1 LLRYSESFAMVESL
15 AIPST
20 QVTHAPQAV
29 LRQVFG
35 YEQFRPWQAE
45 IIANV
50 LQRRDTLVIM
60 PTGGGK
66 SLCYQ
71 LPALLFEGLTV
82 VVSPLIALMHDQ
94 VAQLRQLG
102 VAAVYLN
109 SSLEPAAYGATVQQ
123 IRQGAVKLLYVAPE
137 TLLRPDVLT
146 LLSDS
151 QLTLM
156 AIDEAHCIS
165 QWGHDFRPEYRQL
178 VAVRRRFPQAVCLA
192 LTATATPR
200 VQADIKTSLGFR
212 AEDEFITSFDRPNLS
227 IAVTPKS
234 HTLRQ
239 TLAFLASH
247 AGQSGILYCNTQRQ
261 VDELHAA
268 LVENGINA
276 LPYHAGLDSAT
287 RRRNQEAFLRDDT
300 PVMVA
305 TVAFGMGI
313 DKPDVRF
320 VLHVDLPKD
329 IESYYQ
335 QIGRAGRD
343 GLPADCLLLYS
354 YSDVHT
360 IRHFIDQGA
369 ASEREER
376 LQRLQTFVRWAES
389 DECRRRALLAYFGD
403 HYPPDNCQSCDNC
416 LASEQERVDL
426 TVPAQK
432 FLSCVARTRE
442 LFGINHIIQVLRGS
456 QAREVLQRG
465 HDQLSTY
472 GIGQEFS
479 TEQWKHLARQ
489 FLQQGLLEQDLKFG
503 SLKLTPKARAVFK
516 GEPIWGTL
524 AARASGGPTAET
536 TTYDA
541 ALFAQLRTHRKRLA
555 DQSGVPP
562 YVIFPDVTLQEMAT
576 YFPHSPA
583 TFATLQGVGQQK
595 LARYADEF
603 LPIIVA
609 YCEANG
615 LTERPK
621 AGAEAPRRLRVGK
634 TKTEEVGEAFAAG
647 QSIAELMAAHAV
659 KRQTIITHLDKYV
672 QAGQPLPVAA
682 LRAESTLADKDQARV
697 LAAFAEQG
705 SDFLRPVYDAL
716 GGEISYDELHLLR
729 IVFRLEMESAIS
741 A

>member
-1 LLRYSESFAMVESL
+1 MDFGSLAMVESMAL
-15 AIPST
+15 SSNQAM
-20 QVTHAPQAV
+20 HAPQEV

-35 YEQFRPWQAE
+35 YDQFRPWQAE

-109 SSLEPAAYGATVQQ
+109 SSLEPAEYGATVRQ
-123 IRQGAVKLLYVAPE
+123 IRQGEVKLLYVAPE
-137 TLLRPDVLT
+137 TLLRPEVLT

-151 QLTLM
+151 RLTML

-178 VAVRRRFPQAVCLA
+178 VAVRRRFPQAVCIA

-200 VQADIKTSLGFR
+200 VQSDIKASLGFR
-212 AEDEFITSFDRPNLS
+212 AEDEFVTSFDRPNLS
-227 IAVTPKS
+227 IAVTPKT

-239 TLAFLASH
+239 TLAFLTSH

-268 LVENGINA
+268 LVENGVNC
-276 LPYHAGLDSAT
+276 LPYHAGLESAT

-369 ASEREER
+369 DSEREER
-376 LQRLQTFVRWAES
+376 IQRLQTFVRWAES
-389 DECRRRALLAYFGD
+389 DQCRRKALLSYFGD
-403 HYPPDNCQSCDNC
+403 QYVQDNCQTCDNC
-416 LASEQERVDL
+416 LAGERERVDL

-442 LFGINHIIQVLRGS
+442 LFGMNHIILVLRGS
-456 QAREVLQRG
+456 QAREVIQRG

-489 FLQQGLLEQDLKFG
+489 FLQQGLLEQEMQFG

-516 GEPIWGTL
+516 GEPVWGTL
-524 AARASGGPTAET
+524 TERASASPTEEAT
-536 TTYDA
+536 PYDA
-541 ALFAQLRTHRKRLA
+541 ALFEQLRAHRKTLA
-555 DQSGVPP
+555 DQNGVPP

-583 TFATLQGVGQQK
+583 AFATLQGVGQQK
-595 LARYADEF
+595 LTRYADEF
-603 LPIIVA
+603 LPLIA
-609 YCEANG
+609 TYCQAKG
-615 LTERPK
+615 LTERSKPVE
-621 AGAEAPRRLRVGK
+621 EAPRRLRVGK

-647 QSIAELMAAHAV
+647 QSIADLMAAHTV
-659 KRQTIITHLDKYV
+659 KRQTIINHLEKYA
-672 QAGQPLPVAA
+672 QTGQPLSVAA
-682 LRAESTLADKDQARV
+682 LRAESTLSDKAQARV
-697 LAAFAEQG
+697 LAAFAELG
-705 SDFLRPVYDAL
+705 GDFLRPVYDAL

-729 IVFRLEMESAIS
+729 MVFRLEAQAAVSA
-741 A
+741 